1 MNWTSAFRSRNPN
14 RQSLFDSDLQGLLTA
29 PSAPQPRALPSAIP
43 TAAPKPLLL
52 PPQGGPGGAFGPL
65 QAGPIMGQGQALFGQ
80 PGPQVPPQAAPQAQ
94 NSLSN
99 WLTRMTQRSNGQ
111 QQAPGWRA
119 GPNAL
124 TQGWRSR

>member
-29 PSAPQPRALPSAIP
+29 PPVTGIP
-43 TAAPKPLLL
+43 VTTPKPLLL

-65 QAGPIMGQGQALFGQ
+65 QAGPVMGQGQALFGQ
-80 PGPQVPPQAAPQAQ
+80 PAPQVPPQAAPQAQ